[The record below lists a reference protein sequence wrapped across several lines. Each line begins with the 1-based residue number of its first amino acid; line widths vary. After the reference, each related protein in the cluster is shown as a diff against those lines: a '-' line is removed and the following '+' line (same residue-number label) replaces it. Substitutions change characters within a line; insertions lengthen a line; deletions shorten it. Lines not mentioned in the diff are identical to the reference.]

1 MKTLFVSISM
11 KQEYLNE
18 VTDHIESKKGNSEVM
33 SIMYIDSM
41 KCIYILLTSRISLNR
56 PYFVY
61 KNL

>member
-18 VTDHIESKKGNSEVM
+18 VTDHIESKKNNSEVKY
-33 SIMYIDSM
+33 IMYIDST
-41 KCIYILLTSRISLNR
+41 KCIYILLTSCKSLNR

>member
-1 MKTLFVSISM
+1 M

-18 VTDHIESKKGNSEVM
+18 VTDHIESKKNNSEVKY
-33 SIMYIDSM
+33 IMYIDST
-41 KCIYILLTSRISLNR
+41 KCIYILLTSCKSLNR